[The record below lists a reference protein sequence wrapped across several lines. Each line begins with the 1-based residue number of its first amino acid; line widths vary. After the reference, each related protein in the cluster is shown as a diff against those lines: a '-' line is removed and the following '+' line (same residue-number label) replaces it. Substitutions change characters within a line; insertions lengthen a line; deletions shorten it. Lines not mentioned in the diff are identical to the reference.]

1 MKKKLYLALLVTLTT
16 AFVLTGCSGCNTET
30 VEETTENTTSEEVME
45 EDITSEVEET
55 TETEENS
62 VSEESTEDAITEEVE
77 FEPYKAVINYTAN
90 LRSGPGT
97 DYEKV
102 GLIVEGT
109 EVTVLE
115 ELGEWCKISYEEA
128 EVYIMSQYLDK
139 AENEETESVT
149 EEVEENAESE
159 TEVKEEA
166 PAYTVTDM
174 EKTMYAQRSVNVRS
188 GPATNYEKLGALN
201 TNDEVK
207 VTGQADNGW
216 YRIEY
221 KGNEGFV
228 SNNYLG
234 DSKVVVN
241 TTPATPENNGTTEN
255 TTPTAPTTPTVDTS
269 NVATRTV
276 NGSTRYAFRT
286 TANGTPIYDGID
298 WQWPQYIVDV
308 INECCTPSMSDYE
321 KAVAIYNW
329 MTANI
334 SYNGNNYYYTTRDTL
349 TYRNAVCNGY
359 ANTYQSL
366 CCAAGITSSVVIGYS
381 LATTTGHAW
390 NFVYIDGVKYF
401 TDTSNGKPLNNN
413 ISIYTNEN
421 NDTVVEYT
429 NTGGSNGKLGMKDEY
444 WNGYLDAL

>member
-30 VEETTENTTSEEVME
+30 VEETIENTTSEEVME

-115 ELGEWCKISYEEA
+115 ELGDWCKVSYEEA

-139 AENEETESVT
+139 AETEETESVT
-149 EEVEENAESE
+149 EEVEENTESE
-159 TEVKEEA
+159 TEVKEET

-234 DSKVVVN
+234 DNKVVIN

-255 TTPTAPTTPTVDTS
+255 TTPTTPTTPTVDTS

-329 MTANI
+329 VVSNVSYDWSYASRTTNSTISTKTA
-334 SYNGNNYYYTTRDTL
+334 T
-349 TYRNAVCNGY
+349 CQGY

-366 CCAAGITSSVVIGYS
+366 LCSVGITASVEASSD
-381 LATTTGHAW
+381 HAW
-390 NFVYIDGVKYF
+390 TSFYIDNQQYMADTTQKLKPEPFSSFEVY
-401 TDTSNGKPLNNN
+401 TDGNNVRHLR
-413 ISIYTNEN
+413 IHH
-421 NDTVVEYT
+421 ND
-429 NTGGSNGKLGMKDEY
+429 GLDHY
-444 WNGYLDAL
+444 WDQYWTKTCPDGILDAL